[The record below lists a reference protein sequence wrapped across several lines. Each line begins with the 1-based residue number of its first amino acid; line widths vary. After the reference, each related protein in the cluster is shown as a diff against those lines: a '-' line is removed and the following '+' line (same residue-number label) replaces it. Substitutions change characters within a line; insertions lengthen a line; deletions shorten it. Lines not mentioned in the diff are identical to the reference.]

1 MQDKLQKIAK
11 LSEDDTN
18 DMRSAIADI
27 MTNSKVDFKTAKTIA
42 LALRQKYLPKVA
54 EAEFQL
60 DVQDILG
67 LLSKDFSDLSPT
79 NSMENECED
88 SDENEFS
95 KEGENVKVDRDE
107 DSIAKIELMVPE
119 SKLDEIQQA
128 MEEALNDS
136 SFTEYVNIDHDFDE
150 SESDHE
156 AIEANN
162 DEEDDNTNEDLQS
175 KIQRTKKANNDRG
188 EIKMTRKELM
198 QRKAERE
205 NIVSEAEMVLNDS
218 KVPFDHSAKGQPN
231 QMRKWPKTKLEDD
244 GDNSLK
250 KDTEEWL
257 DTEAKSKI
265 PTLNKMEMFR
275 NQENIEA
282 FTFDSTPSGGLKY
295 TLDPSFF
302 DGLHN
307 IPTEGGLIGED
318 TDYKVPTQMNR
329 ENDLGRRTIV
339 LASDEGDE
347 DGDFGGQSYGLG
359 DDGSDDSDEEFDGNM
374 FDDESEDSSHEEEE
388 EGAEKVFEDFEG
400 LSKEDKMAFMSQL
413 KDWAK
418 GPSMDKPSEKSP
430 MENPTENS
438 DSDFDSSA
446 DESPMT
452 PMDKK
457 EAIAS
462 VLGPNFDLENAEEV
476 LYYVLKT
483 AKVSD
488 KDINKLTFAEGINL
502 ANKIIKAQAANGT
515 EVPVSLKV
523 QLADSGM
530 DADDTDD
537 FGDDLDAW
545 LQSPDSSDSEDDDFG
560 MNSEPDDL
568 TMAKSQFEKQA
579 QLREMRMRT
588 AYNVWTQLA
597 LYGEIEPDAVAD
609 HVNNWLEEGLSVKA
623 MISQGDVMV
632 KMAQTKSSAVRKA
645 SANSNNLTTRNTV
658 STTPAFYSGIPAK
671 APAVMDLTDA
681 LSGLFTRKGI
691 DPDLN
696 K

>member
-1 MQDKLQKIAK
+1 
-11 LSEDDTN
+11 
-18 DMRSAIADI
+18 
-27 MTNSKVDFKTAKTIA
+27 
-42 LALRQKYLPKVA
+42 
-54 EAEFQL
+54 
-60 DVQDILG
+60 
-67 LLSKDFSDLSPT
+67 
-79 NSMENECED
+79 
-88 SDENEFS
+88 
-95 KEGENVKVDRDE
+95 
-107 DSIAKIELMVPE
+107 MVPE
-119 SKLDEIQQA
+119 SKLDEIQKA
-128 MEEALNDS
+128 MEEALSDS
-136 SFTEYVNIDHDFDE
+136 SFTEYVNTDHDFD
-150 SESDHE
+150 DHENDDE
-156 AIEANN
+156 AIEANK
-162 DEEDDNTNEDLQS
+162 DEEDEDLQS
-175 KIQRTKKANNDRG
+175 KTQRTKKANTDRG
-188 EIKMTRKELM
+188 ELNMTKKELM

-231 QMRKWPKTKLEDD
+231 QLRKWPKTKLEND

-257 DTEAKSKI
+257 DTEAKSRI
-265 PTLNKMEMFR
+265 PTLNKAEMFR
-275 NQENIEA
+275 NQENLET

-329 ENDLGRRTIV
+329 EQDLGRRTIV
-339 LASDEGDE
+339 LASDDSDENFGDNN
-347 DGDFGGQSYGLG
+347 YGLG
-359 DDGSDDSDEEFDGNM
+359 DDGSDHENGEDSDFDGNM
-374 FDDESEDSSHEEEE
+374 FGDSDSEDESAD
-388 EGAEKVFEDFEG
+388 KVFEDFSN

-418 GPSMDKPSEKSP
+418 GPSMDETPEDSEP
-430 MENPTENS
+430 MDEDP
-438 DSDFDSSA
+438 A
-446 DESPMT
+446 DEAPAML
-452 PMDKK
+452 DKK

-462 VLGPNFDLENAEEV
+462 VLGPDFDLENAEEV

-502 ANKIIKAQAANGT
+502 ANKIIKAQADAGK
-515 EVPVSLKV
+515 ELPVSLKV
-523 QLADSGM
+523 ELADSDSDM
-530 DADDTDD
+530 DDSDD

-545 LQSPDSSDSEDDDFG
+545 LQSDSEDSDY
-560 MNSEPDDL
+560 SEDSMSDL

-579 QLREMRMRT
+579 QLREMRMKT

-609 HVNNWLEEGLSVKA
+609 HVDNWLEEGLSVKA

-632 KMAQTKSSAVRKA
+632 KMAQAKSSAVRKA

-658 STTPAFYSGIPAK
+658 STTPAFYSGVPSK